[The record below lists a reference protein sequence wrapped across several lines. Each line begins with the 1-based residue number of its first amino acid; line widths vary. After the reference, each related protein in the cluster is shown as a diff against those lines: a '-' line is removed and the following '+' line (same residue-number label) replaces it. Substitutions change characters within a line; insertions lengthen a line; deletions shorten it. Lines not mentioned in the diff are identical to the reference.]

1 MYIINSKG
9 IAYHQHEVLYIIKP
23 TDLYTLKRDEI
34 QGRKPALDDIH
45 LASRGD
51 DMPSLSAW
59 INKKHLHLQVFFV
72 GGGSGIRTHAPFR
85 TNGFQDRLVMTTSIS
100 LRILTVITVK
110 IQIIKL

>member
-1 MYIINSKG
+1 M
-9 IAYHQHEVLYIIKP
+9 LYIIKP

-59 INKKHLHLQVFFV
+59 IKKEATFVYPKLLLFFV
-72 GGGSGIRTHAPFR
+72 NNCNFDKRFIQRVFAPPIFNGYEPFYKGGAFDLKFTNHA
-85 TNGFQDRLVMTTSIS
+85 QTSIPPS
-100 LRILTVITVK
+100 HIGEAA
-110 IQIIKL
+110 QM